1 MEYGWS
7 FQPKYLFETKIM
19 ANHNIKLIKIFM
31 LGFNDIFVNN
41 ENNLTSSQLF
51 LFSIYMIKNDLNKH
65 WKQKCI
71 KTTGLWNPSKL
82 PKLSIKKNVS
92 LYTFSMHIYGNLNLA
107 RQSSIYVQF
116 TFLWKCYILTR
127 RYYKEFSKEKCK
139 TSFLK
144 SIEMNEHRS
153 FDITKYFTEGNTL
166 YDYLIV

>member
-1 MEYGWS
+1 MENGWS

-71 KTTGLWNPSKL
+71 KTTDLWNPSKL
-82 PKLSIKKNVS
+82 PKLPIKKCILVYIQHAYLWQPEFGKIEFNLCAIHIS
-92 LYTFSMHIYGNLNLA
+92 LKVLHFNKALL
-107 RQSSIYVQF
+107 
-116 TFLWKCYILTR
+116 
-127 RYYKEFSKEKCK
+127 
-139 TSFLK
+139 
-144 SIEMNEHRS
+144 
-153 FDITKYFTEGNTL
+153 
-166 YDYLIV
+166 

>member
-1 MEYGWS
+1 MEYGFS

-71 KTTGLWNPSKL
+71 KTTGFPMWNPSKL
-82 PKLSIKKNVS
+82 PKSSNKKCILVYIQHAYLWQPEFGKTEFNLCAIHIS
-92 LYTFSMHIYGNLNLA
+92 LKVLHFNKALL
-107 RQSSIYVQF
+107 
-116 TFLWKCYILTR
+116 
-127 RYYKEFSKEKCK
+127 
-139 TSFLK
+139 
-144 SIEMNEHRS
+144 
-153 FDITKYFTEGNTL
+153 
-166 YDYLIV
+166 